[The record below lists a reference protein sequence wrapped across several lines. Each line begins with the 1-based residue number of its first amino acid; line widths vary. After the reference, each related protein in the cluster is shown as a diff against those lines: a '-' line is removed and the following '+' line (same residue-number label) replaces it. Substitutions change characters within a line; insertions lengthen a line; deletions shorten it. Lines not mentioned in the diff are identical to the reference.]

1 MSDFAAG
8 FVPPESNPL
17 LRARIGQAVPMRAR
31 PDDFI
36 RYFHEDAV
44 LHMVGDRRDCV
55 FYGVYRGKAQILNL
69 LRDVDA
75 EFEREDHRILS
86 VVIEG
91 DTIALRRL
99 VELRHRGTSQAEQL
113 VIAHLIRTRAG
124 LIQEVFEYGDTATM
138 RRLLRGA

>member
-1 MSDFAAG
+1 MISSGIFTKMRSCIWSAIAAIA
-8 FVPPESNPL
+8 FFMASIA
-17 LRARIGQAVPMRAR
+17 AR
-31 PDDFI
+31 
-36 RYFHEDAV
+36 
-44 LHMVGDRRDCV
+44 L
-55 FYGVYRGKAQILNL
+55 QILNL

-86 VVIEG
+86 VLIEG